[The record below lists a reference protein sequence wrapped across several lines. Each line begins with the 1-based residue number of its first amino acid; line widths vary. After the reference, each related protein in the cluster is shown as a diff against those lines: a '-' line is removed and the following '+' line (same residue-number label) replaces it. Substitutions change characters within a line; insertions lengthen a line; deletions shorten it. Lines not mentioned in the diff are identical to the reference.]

1 MPRWIWSQSRVVV
14 VVCAAVLGTAPSVM
28 AQTDDEFVPVTDA
41 MLQSPGDADWLM
53 WRRTLDGWGYS
64 PLQQVNRTNVQ
75 DLQMVWS
82 RALYPGRQQ
91 ATPLDEI
98 ATSFPHTPKLIRWSF
113 VYS

>member
-1 MPRWIWSQSRVVV
+1 MPRWVWKQSRVVV
-14 VVCAAVLGTAPSVM
+14 VVCASVLGTAPSVM
-28 AQTDDEFVPVTDA
+28 AQTDDEFAPVTDA

-91 ATPLDEI
+91 ATPLAYAGVLYMPNPNDVI
-98 ATSFPHTPKLIRWSF
+98 LSLIHI
-113 VYS
+113 